1 MRTFDSV
8 LSDLVAV
15 AAYAQLLGRPRRVL
29 RLPYDI
35 EPGAAEFFTWL
46 KTQPLPDAL
55 RGVRIE

>member
-1 MRTFDSV
+1 MRTFDVV
-8 LSDLVAV
+8 LSDLAAV

-35 EPGAAEFFTWL
+35 EPQRAEFLAWL
-46 KTQPLPDAL
+46 KMHPLPDAL